1 MREHNTQPWSYLHSL
16 PERTVPARHASGRG
30 ADQRSGLEG
39 ALMRCPPRGRNTVLF
54 FLNMALNIKDDQAD
68 RLARELAAETGETI
82 TTAVAVALRERLER
96 LRGAVPRER
105 RREAL
110 AELTDRSSARRVR
123 DQRSA
128 EEIVGYG
135 PDGLAS

>member
-96 LRGAVPRER
+96 LRGA
-105 RREAL
+105 EAL
-110 AELTDRSSARRVR
+110 AELTKRSSARRVR

>member
-1 MREHNTQPWSYLHSL
+1 M
-16 PERTVPARHASGRG
+16 
-30 ADQRSGLEG
+30 
-39 ALMRCPPRGRNTVLF
+39 LF
-54 FLNMALNIKDDQAD
+54 FLCMALNIKDALAD

-82 TTAVAVALRERLER
+82 TTAVAVAVRERLER

-110 AELTDRSSARRVR
+110 AKLTDRSSARRVR
-123 DQRSA
+123 DQRRA
-128 EEIVGYG
+128 EDIVGYG